1 MFENVTHFFLG
12 GTTDSDMFTI
22 THGTTG
28 YAELFKM
35 NGEVFCFREDLP
47 FIEYMSKNSHLTHN
61 GLNLIDG
68 RTFDVANHIGNDKI
82 DFPWLD
88 LDEERDREVLEL
100 YKEYRFLSN
109 TIEVYTS
116 RNLYCGADY
125 DLDFIKERLK
135 KNDEE
140 LEEYSTNKTTP
151 KTLSM
156 HTIKILDN
164 IYSSIAM
171 DKKARAVTKIMTLE
185 KVSYR
190 EAIMLVDS
198 YLGL

>member
-68 RTFDVANHIGNDKI
+68 RTFDVANHIRNDKR
-82 DFPWLD
+82 DFPWID
-88 LDEERDREVLEL
+88 LDIERDMELLEL
-100 YKEYRFLSN
+100 YKEVHFLLN
-109 TIEVYTS
+109 TREVYTS
-116 RNLYCGADY
+116 RNLYCGMDY
-125 DLDFIKERLK
+125 DLDFIEERLK
-135 KNDEE
+135 KIDEE
-140 LEEYSTNKTTP
+140 WEKYSVFIHGENAK
-151 KTLSM
+151 
-156 HTIKILDN
+156 
-164 IYSSIAM
+164 
-171 DKKARAVTKIMTLE
+171 
-185 KVSYR
+185 
-190 EAIMLVDS
+190 
-198 YLGL
+198 